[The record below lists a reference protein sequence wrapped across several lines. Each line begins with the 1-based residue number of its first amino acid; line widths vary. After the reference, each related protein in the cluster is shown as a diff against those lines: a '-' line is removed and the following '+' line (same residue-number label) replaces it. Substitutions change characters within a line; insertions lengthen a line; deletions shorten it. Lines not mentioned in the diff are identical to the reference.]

1 MSIMKDNRQ
10 SVAQQGE
17 IPQYSNTVTTSGQ
30 GSESLQATAITLR
43 GLKVR
48 IGDAELLHGVD
59 LDIVRGETTAI
70 VGESGSGKSLTAK
83 ALAGLLPRYAHVQG
97 SYSLLGETVDLA
109 GGERAWR
116 ALRGG
121 SIVWLPQDPFS
132 SLDPLHTCGVQI
144 AAGMRHIPHAQR
156 RERVAALLTDVGLD
170 ASVADRYPHELSGGM
185 RQRVAI
191 AAALAP
197 KPQVLIADEPTT
209 ALDAQMQSGVLD
221 LLGRLRDERRLTL
234 VLITHDLALAAERA
248 DHVAVFRDGR
258 VVEAGSRNDIIEH
271 PRTAYTRELLAA
283 HAGIGETEQV
293 KRGSV
298 VVRAEH
304 LVKRFAG
311 AARPAVDDVSLDV
324 HAGEIL
330 GLVGASGSGKST
342 VARCLV
348 DLERP
353 DSGDVR
359 YADGKGG
366 TTGWSMHV
374 AQLVFQNP
382 YQSLNPTMTVRQTL
396 AEALRAAGEQAD
408 DAHIRHL
415 LDVVGLETEYLNRK
429 PGTLSGGQCQRV
441 AIARALAPKPKLLV
455 ADEAVTALDANV
467 QRHVLETLLS
477 LREHTDLAI
486 LFISHDLD
494 TVRRIADRIAVMV
507 DGRIIEEG
515 VTAEVM
521 DHPKH
526 EYTRKLIASVP
537 QELSFDALPPL
548 DAANTAETSG
558 TADADAAA
566 NDTATDTDDD
576 TDDAANDTSVNR
588 ARHTPATD
596 PTNAEEPR

>member
-1 MSIMKDNRQ
+1 MSIMN
-10 SVAQQGE
+10 
-17 IPQYSNTVTTSGQ
+17 N
-30 GSESLQATAITLR
+30 SLQSTSKQGQNPQNPAITLR

-48 IGDAELLHGVD
+48 IGDTELLHGVD

-83 ALAGLLPRYAHVQG
+83 ALAGLLPRYARVQG
-97 SYSLLGETVDLA
+97 SYSLLGEMVDLA

-144 AAGMRHIPHAQR
+144 AAGMRHISRAQR

-170 ASVADRYPHELSGGM
+170 ASIADRYPHELSGGM

-221 LLGRLRDERRLTL
+221 LLGRLRDERQLTL

-248 DHVAVFRDGR
+248 NHLAVFRDGR
-258 VVEAGSRNDIIEH
+258 VVEAGSRDDIIEH

-283 HAGIGETEQV
+283 HAGIGETGQT
-293 KRGSV
+293 KHGSV

-408 DAHIRHL
+408 DAHIRRL
-415 LDVVGLETEYLNRK
+415 LDVVGLEAEYLNRK

-537 QELSFDALPPL
+537 QELSFIALPPL
-548 DAANTAETSG
+548 AAANAAETSG
-558 TADADAAA
+558 TADADAANDTA
-566 NDTATDTDDD
+566 NDT
-576 TDDAANDTSVNR
+576 NVNR

>member
-1 MSIMKDNRQ
+1 MSIMN
-10 SVAQQGE
+10 
-17 IPQYSNTVTTSGQ
+17 N
-30 GSESLQATAITLR
+30 SLQSTSKQGQNPQNPAITLR

-48 IGDAELLHGVD
+48 IGDTELLHGVD
-59 LDIVRGETTAI
+59 LDIPRGDTTAI

-83 ALAGLLPRYAHVQG
+83 ALAGLLPRYATVQG
-97 SYSLLGETVDLA
+97 LYSLLDDTVDLA
-109 GGERAWR
+109 GGERSWR

-121 SIVWLPQDPFS
+121 AIVWLPQDPFS
-132 SLDPLHTCGVQI
+132 SLDPLHTCGTQI
-144 AAGMRHIPHAQR
+144 AAGMRSGSRAER
-156 RERVAALLTDVGLD
+156 RNRARQLLTDVGLD
-170 ASVADRYPHELSGGM
+170 AGIADRYPHELSGGM

-221 LLGRLRDERRLTL
+221 LLGRLRDERQLTL
-234 VLITHDLALAAERA
+234 VLITHDLALAAQRA
-248 DHVAVFRDGR
+248 DHLVVFRDGR
-258 VVEAGSRNDIIEH
+258 VVEETGSRDDIIRH

-283 HAGIGETEQV
+283 HAGIGETARPAIG
-293 KRGSV
+293 KT

-311 AARPAVDDVSLDV
+311 TPRPAADDVSLEV

-348 DLERP
+348 HLERP

-396 AEALRAAGEQAD
+396 AEALRASGETAD
-408 DAHIRHL
+408 DTHIRRL
-415 LDVVGLETEYLNRK
+415 LDVVGLETEYLDRK

-441 AIARALAPKPKLLV
+441 AIARALAPQPKLLV

-515 VTAEVM
+515 ATAEVM

-537 QELSFDALPPL
+537 RALSATPTTQE
-548 DAANTAETSG
+548 
-558 TADADAAA
+558 
-566 NDTATDTDDD
+566 
-576 TDDAANDTSVNR
+576 R
-588 ARHTPATD
+588 Q
-596 PTNAEEPR
+596 